1 MTDSTNAQYTMGKD
15 TQVTVLAKT
24 ETKISF
30 MIKKKNNKGNERSSF
45 WERQVTKMTPA
56 CMEAW

>member
-1 MTDSTNAQYTMGKD
+1 MTDSTNAQYTLGKD

-30 MIKKKNNKGNERSSF
+30 TIKKKQNRGKWKVKLLRETGN
-45 WERQVTKMTPA
+45 
-56 CMEAW
+56 

>member
-30 MIKKKNNKGNERSSF
+30 MIKKKK
-45 WERQVTKMTPA
+45 
-56 CMEAW
+56 

>member
-1 MTDSTNAQYTMGKD
+1 MTDSTNIQYTLGKD

-30 MIKKKNNKGNERSSF
+30 MIKKKKPREMKGQASERD
-45 WERQVTKMTPA
+45 R
-56 CMEAW
+56 